1 MSHRSD
7 EKKSERFKTYLKKFY
22 DYLKVNEEEISSNHT
37 NNSANDSQ
45 IISVPE
51 LIVDKDLVDSEQIY
65 QQVQLYNNE
74 RDSSSSISSLTK
86 FFSKSLVSLDS
97 MSFNIDLK
105 KTRSSSL
112 DSDAAV
118 GTTTDNFEDSN
129 DGEDEEDYEDSLG

>member
-37 NNSANDSQ
+37 NNSATDSQ